1 MRIAYL
7 TADFGIPVLGTKGA
21 SAHVRGL
28 VKALQEEGHEVF
40 VLASNIG
47 DDESGEHFLMRQVAF
62 GGALNE
68 LYDAIQNEEICKGT
82 RLAKDL
88 RNILYGLSLE
98 IQGRLLLESFEPDI
112 IYERH
117 CLFATAG
124 RELARY
130 FNIPLLLEVN
140 APLVL
145 EQQKMR
151 GLSLPV
157 VARTAERLV
166 LESTDHVF
174 VVSQMLRH
182 YISELGVP
190 AERVSVIP
198 NAADPDLFGPLHEPS
213 RIRHTLGWD
222 ERFVIGFVGSM
233 KPWHGVDVLLQAM
246 RMLGGASSPFRLLL
260 VGAGPEFDNL
270 RTRAAEMGLTDVVHM
285 SGAIPHQQVPDYLR
299 AMDLAVAPYAP
310 DADGY
315 FSPVKLFEYMA
326 MALPVVAA
334 SLGQVS
340 EVIEPERTGWLYR
353 PGDAFELAGL
363 IGRLASERELRR
375 AVGIAARE
383 RVMQEYTWRHNARR
397 VVAIAEDII
406 AARRPVASGVGA
418 HATSTAGSQ
427 GRRSVLASATHPAHE
442 HGFIRNEIAE

>member
-47 DDESGEHFLMRQVAF
+47 DDESSEHFLMRQVAF
-62 GGALNE
+62 GSALTE
-68 LYDAIQNEEICKGT
+68 VHDALQREEICQGT

-98 IQGRLLLESFEPDI
+98 IQGRLLLEAFAPDV

-117 CLFATAG
+117 CLFTTAG
-124 RELARY
+124 RELSRD

-151 GLSLPV
+151 GLSLPL

-166 LESTDHVF
+166 LESSDHVF
-174 VVSQMLRH
+174 VVSQALRQ
-182 YISELGVP
+182 YMTELGLGLSP
-190 AERVSVIP
+190 DRVSVIP
-198 NAADPDLFGPLHEPS
+198 NAADPDLFGPVIEPS
-213 RIRHTLGWD
+213 KVRHKLGWQD
-222 ERFVIGFVGSM
+222 QFVLGFVGSM

-260 VGAGPEFDNL
+260 VGAGPELDNL
-270 RTRAAEMGLTDVVHM
+270 RARAAEMHLGDVVHF
-285 SGAIPHQQVPDYLR
+285 SGAIPHHHVPDYLR
-299 AMDLAVAPYAP
+299 AMDVAVAPYAP
-310 DADGY
+310 DADEY

-326 MALPVVAA
+326 MSLPVIAA
-334 SLGQVS
+334 RLGQVS
-340 EVIEPERTGWLYR
+340 EVIEPERNGWLYR

-363 IGRLASERELRR
+363 IGRIAGEPELRR
-375 AVGIAARE
+375 LVGIAARE
-383 RVMQEYTWRHNARR
+383 RVMNQYTWRHNARR
-397 VVAIAEDII
+397 VVAVAEDAI
-406 AARRPVASGVGA
+406 AARRPVAPSGGGHAGA
-418 HATSTAGSQ
+418 ALAGVNRTAHKGELL
-427 GRRSVLASATHPAHE
+427 G
-442 HGFIRNEIAE
+442 NEIAE

>member
-62 GGALNE
+62 GSALTE
-68 LYDAIQNEEICKGT
+68 VHDALQNEQICQGT

-98 IQGRLLLESFEPDI
+98 IQGRLLLEAFAPDF

-117 CLFATAG
+117 CLFTTAG

-151 GLSLPV
+151 GLSLPL

-166 LESTDHVF
+166 LESSDHVF
-174 VVSQMLRH
+174 VVSQALRQ
-182 YISELGVP
+182 YMTELGVSG
-190 AERVSVIP
+190 EKVSVIP
-198 NAADPDLFGPLHEPS
+198 NAADPDLFGPLVEPS
-213 RIRHTLGWD
+213 RSVTRSDGTT
-222 ERFVIGFVGSM
+222 GS
-233 KPWHGVDVLLQAM
+233 
-246 RMLGGASSPFRLLL
+246 SS
-260 VGAGPEFDNL
+260 GSS
-270 RTRAAEMGLTDVVHM
+270 AA
-285 SGAIPHQQVPDYLR
+285 
-299 AMDLAVAPYAP
+299 
-310 DADGY
+310 
-315 FSPVKLFEYMA
+315 
-326 MALPVVAA
+326 
-334 SLGQVS
+334 
-340 EVIEPERTGWLYR
+340 
-353 PGDAFELAGL
+353 
-363 IGRLASERELRR
+363 
-375 AVGIAARE
+375 
-383 RVMQEYTWRHNARR
+383 
-397 VVAIAEDII
+397 
-406 AARRPVASGVGA
+406 
-418 HATSTAGSQ
+418 
-427 GRRSVLASATHPAHE
+427 
-442 HGFIRNEIAE
+442 